1 MFLGHREQKKPT
13 DLDVVNVTQI
23 ENTKLFK
30 KTAKKDVEKIDSASI
45 LLSRVA

>member
-13 DLDVVNVTQI
+13 NVDVVNITQT

-30 KTAKKDVEKIDSASI
+30 KTAKAELKKYDSVDL
-45 LLSRVA
+45 LLSRVV